1 MPQNYDY
8 SVCNYIKRKKYSKK
22 IGFFAIFVTLLSIV
36 LIIFIADFISGKISG
51 NGSILFGGKIKVA
64 SFSIYAIELGEYN
77 DINSAHELSNQ
88 IKRQGGA
95 GYIYQSGT
103 YHVFVSMYENVKDA
117 EQVVKKLGDSG
128 TSAKIYTINIPSVK
142 FEYKGEQ
149 EEVVDAISLYKDL
162 YRKIYQ
168 LSIDLDSNNSS
179 EVKIESQLDECIE
192 DIGKN
197 IDNIENL
204 YERYKD
210 KNLLNL
216 VISLNV
222 IKDSLYQ
229 TRQLSQE
236 GLAFSSSLK
245 ELYFKIII
253 AYLDLAKSV

>member
-8 SVCNYIKRKKYSKK
+8 SVCNYIKRRKNSKK
-22 IGFFAIFVTLLSIV
+22 IGFFAFFITLLSVV
-36 LIIFIADFISGKISG
+36 LIVFVADFISGKISG

-64 SFSIYAIELGEYN
+64 SYSIYAIELGEYN

-117 EQVVKKLGDSG
+117 EQVVSKLSDSG
-128 TSAKIYTINIPSVK
+128 TSAKIFTINIPAIK
-142 FEYKGEQ
+142 FEYKGDQ
-149 EEVVDAISLYKDL
+149 EDVVDAISLYKDL

-168 LSIDLDSNNSS
+168 LSIDLDSNSSS
-179 EVKIESQLDECIE
+179 EVKVESQLDEYIDDIE
-192 DIGKN
+192 DN
-197 IDNIENL
+197 VENIESL
-204 YERYKD
+204 YKKYKD

-216 VISLNV
+216 VISLNT
-222 IKDSLYQ
+222 IKNNLQD

-245 ELYFKIII
+245 EMYFKIII